1 MITLLCNLEQS
12 HGNNESADADPSG
25 PGNEVRSIATEKL
38 ASRVGASLLE
48 AVDLGELVYPG
59 MAQYEDAMVRCALD
73 GDWFSS
79 LCQRLRSSKESSPL
93 FDTERWVRNLE
104 AALYTMAAL
113 EGMTGAAFL
122 IFLCWM
128 VCNIISI
135 STTYYAN

>member
-1 MITLLCNLEQS
+1 M
-12 HGNNESADADPSG
+12 
-25 PGNEVRSIATEKL
+25 
-38 ASRVGASLLE
+38 
-48 AVDLGELVYPG
+48 DLGELVYPG
-59 MAQYEDAMVRCALD
+59 MAQYEDAVVRCALD

>member
-104 AALYTMAAL
+104 AALYKMAAL
-113 EGMTGAAFL
+113 GDDGCSFPD
-122 IFLCWM
+122 
-128 VCNIISI
+128 ISVLDGL
-135 STTYYAN
+135 